1 LVVAD
6 IPEADAA
13 SPSDISFKNQRPAQH
28 FILQN
33 SSALNFMKTEFELT
47 TEDLVAFNWHH
58 YQHSPALRQA
68 YRKGFIGLMMLSAL
82 MGLFFASIWEPLAGV
97 IVFALLLPTYGLLYK
112 QSVRK
117 NLKRTTARLIG
128 EGRNRSMLG
137 RHRVEINEKEITITN
152 EVSRGS
158 ILWVGVERI
167 EQTSEHIIIYT
178 ASIKAVVVPLRAFH
192 DAREAEVFYSTARRY
207 LEIGMAGR
215 GLFAGANY
223 YLEA

>member
-1 LVVAD
+1 
-6 IPEADAA
+6 
-13 SPSDISFKNQRPAQH
+13 
-28 FILQN
+28 
-33 SSALNFMKTEFELT
+33 MKTEFELT
-47 TEDLVAFNWHH
+47 TEDLLAFNWHH
-58 YQHSPALRQA
+58 YQHSPAMRQA
-68 YRKGFIGLMMLSAL
+68 YRQGFATLIVLSAL
-82 MGLFFASIWEPLAGV
+82 AGLVFSYIWEPLVGVLTFAG
-97 IVFALLLPTYGLLYK
+97 LLPTYALLYK

-117 NLKRTTARLIG
+117 NLTQTTARMLA

-137 RHRVEINEKEITITN
+137 RQRVEINEKEITITN

-167 EQTSEHIIIYT
+167 EQTSEYIIIYT
-178 ASIKAVVVPLRAFH
+178 ASIKAVVIPLRAFY

-207 LEIGMAGR
+207 FEIGMAGR